1 MMNCLFLMEIILKY
15 GTGTLN
21 EILKIHCVVDGV
33 TRTYADSN
41 LFYLVFLIY
50 VC

>member
-1 MMNCLFLMEIILKY
+1 MEILLKY
-15 GTGTLN
+15 GIGTWN
-21 EILKIHCVVDGV
+21 EILKIHRVVDDV

-41 LFYLVFLIY
+41 LFYMAFLIY